1 MDNVSYAKHLSSL
14 HKGIDIYKSVIF
26 HIFISIFSKA
36 IRFCVKNYFD
46 VKMLVGKYYRHHF
59 GSKLHV
65 GSSNRGSGKV
75 QTQNLETEVLVALRQ
90 IVRAID
96 QHSSRL
102 SKDFGLTT
110 PQLLVLQTV
119 ASTKEQPIRAISAEV
134 NLSQATVTSIVDR
147 LERRGLLERQR
158 SGIDR
163 RQVFLVITEAG
174 VDLLTEA
181 PKPLQENFLH
191 RFEGLREW
199 EQHQVVFV
207 LKQVAEMMGA
217 RHIDA
222 APLLDTGDVTRGHQT
237 PETQPDSEP
246 AGPIDNQ

>member
-1 MDNVSYAKHLSSL
+1 M
-14 HKGIDIYKSVIF
+14 
-26 HIFISIFSKA
+26 
-36 IRFCVKNYFD
+36 
-46 VKMLVGKYYRHHF
+46 
-59 GSKLHV
+59 
-65 GSSNRGSGKV
+65 
-75 QTQNLETEVLVALRQ
+75 QTQNLETEVLVALRR
-90 IVRAID
+90 IVQAID

-102 SKDFGLTT
+102 GKDFGLTT

-119 ASTKEQPIRAISAEV
+119 ANTKERPIRAISAEV

-174 VDLLTEA
+174 EDLLAKA
-181 PKPLQENFLH
+181 PKPLQENFLR

-237 PETQPDSEP
+237 PETQPDLEP
-246 AGPIDNQ
+246 VVPTDSQ

>member
-1 MDNVSYAKHLSSL
+1 MKE
-14 HKGIDIYKSVIF
+14 
-26 HIFISIFSKA
+26 
-36 IRFCVKNYFD
+36 
-46 VKMLVGKYYRHHF
+46 
-59 GSKLHV
+59 
-65 GSSNRGSGKV
+65 SSNSV
-75 QTQNLETEVLVALRQ
+75 QTQNLETEVLVALRR
-90 IVRAID
+90 IVQAID

-102 SKDFGLTT
+102 GKEFGLTT

-119 ASTKEQPIRAISAEV
+119 ATTQEQPIRAISAEV

-163 RQVFLVITEAG
+163 RKVFLVITDAG
-174 VDLLTEA
+174 KELLTKA

-191 RFEGLREW
+191 RFERLREW
-199 EQHQVVFV
+199 EQHQLVFV

-222 APLLDTGDVTRGHQT
+222 APLLDRGEVTRGHLT
-237 PETQPDSEP
+237 PETPPDSEP
-246 AGPIDNQ
+246 TVPAGNP

>member
-1 MDNVSYAKHLSSL
+1 M
-14 HKGIDIYKSVIF
+14 
-26 HIFISIFSKA
+26 
-36 IRFCVKNYFD
+36 
-46 VKMLVGKYYRHHF
+46 
-59 GSKLHV
+59 
-65 GSSNRGSGKV
+65 
-75 QTQNLETEVLVALRQ
+75 QTNSLETEVLIALRR

-102 SKDFGLTT
+102 GKEFGLTT

-119 ASTKEQPIRAISAEV
+119 ANTKEQPIRAISAEV

-158 SGIDR
+158 SGADR
-163 RQVFLVITEAG
+163 RKVFLVITDTGKE
-174 VDLLTEA
+174 LLTKA

-191 RFEGLREW
+191 SFERLREW
-199 EQHQVVFV
+199 EQHQLVFV

-222 APLLDTGDVTRGHQT
+222 APLLDTGEVTRGHLT
-237 PETQPDSEP
+237 PEMQPDSELADP
-246 AGPIDNQ
+246 TGNQ

>member
-1 MDNVSYAKHLSSL
+1 MH
-14 HKGIDIYKSVIF
+14 
-26 HIFISIFSKA
+26 
-36 IRFCVKNYFD
+36 
-46 VKMLVGKYYRHHF
+46 
-59 GSKLHV
+59 
-65 GSSNRGSGKV
+65 
-75 QTQNLETEVLVALRQ
+75 TQNLETEVLVALRQ

-102 SKDFGLTT
+102 GKDFGLTT

-119 ASTKEQPIRAISAEV
+119 ANTKEQPIRAISAEV

-174 VDLLTEA
+174 IDLLAKA

-191 RFEGLREW
+191 RFEDLREW

-222 APLLDTGDVTRGHQT
+222 APLLDTGDITRGHQT
-237 PETQPDSEP
+237 PETQSDSEP
-246 AGPIDNQ
+246 AGPIDNR

>member
-1 MDNVSYAKHLSSL
+1 
-14 HKGIDIYKSVIF
+14 
-26 HIFISIFSKA
+26 
-36 IRFCVKNYFD
+36 
-46 VKMLVGKYYRHHF
+46 MLWLKQ
-59 GSKLHV
+59 
-65 GSSNRGSGKV
+65 RGSGKV
-75 QTQNLETEVLVALRQ
+75 QTQNLETDVLVALRQ

-102 SKDFGLTT
+102 GKDFGLTT

-119 ASTKEQPIRAISAEV
+119 ANTKEQPIRAISAEV

-147 LERRGLLERQR
+147 LQRRGLLERQR

-163 RQVFLVITEAG
+163 RKVFLVITEAG
-174 VDLLTEA
+174 IDLLAKA

-191 RFEGLREW
+191 RFEGLLEW

-237 PETQPDSEP
+237 PETQSDSEP

>member
-1 MDNVSYAKHLSSL
+1 MPILFRKPTY
-14 HKGIDIYKSVIF
+14 
-26 HIFISIFSKA
+26 FI
-36 IRFCVKNYFD
+36 
-46 VKMLVGKYYRHHF
+46 L
-59 GSKLHV
+59 
-65 GSSNRGSGKV
+65 
-75 QTQNLETEVLVALRQ
+75 
-90 IVRAID
+90 

-102 SKDFGLTT
+102 GKDFGLTT

-119 ASTKEQPIRAISAEV
+119 ATTQEQPIRAISAEV

-163 RQVFLVITEAG
+163 RKVFLVITDAG
-174 VDLLTEA
+174 KELLTKA

-191 RFEGLREW
+191 RFERLREW
-199 EQHQVVFV
+199 EQHQLVFV

-222 APLLDTGDVTRGHQT
+222 APLLDRGEVTRGHLT
-237 PETQPDSEP
+237 PETPPDSEP
-246 AGPIDNQ
+246 TVPAGNP

>member
-1 MDNVSYAKHLSSL
+1 
-14 HKGIDIYKSVIF
+14 
-26 HIFISIFSKA
+26 
-36 IRFCVKNYFD
+36 
-46 VKMLVGKYYRHHF
+46 
-59 GSKLHV
+59 
-65 GSSNRGSGKV
+65 V

-102 SKDFGLTT
+102 GKDFGLTT

-119 ASTKEQPIRAISAEV
+119 ANTKEQPIRAISAEV

-158 SGIDR
+158 SAIDR

-174 VDLLTEA
+174 TDLLAKA

-191 RFEGLREW
+191 RFERLREW

-222 APLLDTGDVTRGHQT
+222 APLLDTGDVTRGHQL
-237 PETQPDSEP
+237 PETQPDLEP
-246 AGPIDNQ
+246 AGQIGNR

>member
-1 MDNVSYAKHLSSL
+1 M
-14 HKGIDIYKSVIF
+14 
-26 HIFISIFSKA
+26 
-36 IRFCVKNYFD
+36 
-46 VKMLVGKYYRHHF
+46 
-59 GSKLHV
+59 
-65 GSSNRGSGKV
+65 
-75 QTQNLETEVLVALRQ
+75 QTQNLETEVLVALRR
-90 IVRAID
+90 IVQAID

-102 SKDFGLTT
+102 GKDFGLTT

-119 ASTKEQPIRAISAEV
+119 TNTKEQPIRAISAEV

-174 VDLLTEA
+174 KDLLSKA

-191 RFEGLREW
+191 RFERLREW

-222 APLLDTGDVTRGHQT
+222 APLLDTGDVTRGHQRL
-237 PETQPDSEP
+237 ETQPDSEP
-246 AGPIDNQ
+246 AVPNDNR